1 MTNMLLALVIILTAG
16 ILSAHAEQH
25 FDTWRTLETFIE
37 DIIDLYQLTSPTLIF
52 QGDDAFPEI
61 CKIRPWIL
69 CLADTQEVEQKQ
81 LTLHLETIHK
91 TRKQDGILFIGTKSH
106 ENILLQL
113 VEFVPTIFT
122 SACPVFMPIGY
133 LDIVHL
139 QLNSNIIFL
148 DGMDSTAFILV
159 DVFAVKGGPPI
170 TLDIGT
176 WEMESGIILN
186 MSKNRWD
193 RRRDLRG
200 ATIVNGVIDNSDW
213 AVLETLDSNC
223 SISWDEPFPYSN
235 CTLTGSRGLFQEN
248 MFYFTDGLNVTIET
262 VETPYEALE
271 MSANGSWGGEI
282 GMLQR
287 KEIDVASAGLGIK
300 LNRLSVLDFTSPIH
314 FDRITLIGAKPKAA
328 EINIW
333 VYVRVFGITQW
344 AIFVGLMTGFTIA
357 LTLAYNTWNLDDEK
371 GVSFQNNASK
381 ALATSYLFTLQSGDH
396 PNVKLIGM
404 KMLTLTASFLT
415 LVIFIYY
422 NGDITA
428 EMTSGSSGI
437 PIRNFGDVIRFGYSV
452 FATSPLYT
460 SILSEA
466 KPGSAKLKVYA
477 SMFEQFPYYYNNDP
491 NFEHKK
497 LISEPKNLWLT
508 QKSTAAPTSDATMKE
523 MALLSQLT
531 TLNMDDLGYVQL
543 ALAVQK
549 DSEFLEMFNY
559 FLLKEFE
566 HGVFNRLDREYNSL
580 LYRKEEYGM
589 NEPQALGFNNIIFL
603 FTGLGI
609 GVSVALAIAT
619 LELLSKK
626 LYIAQDSSTQ
636 KKEPR
641 TNSQFVEVELL
652 DNEIGGPSGSR
663 LQQGTD

>member
-200 ATIVNGVIDNSDW
+200 TTIVNGVINNSDW
-213 AVLETLDSNC
+213 AWLETLDPNC
-223 SISWDEPFPYSN
+223 SISWDEPLMFSN
-235 CTLTGSRGLFQEN
+235 CTLTGSDGLFQEYL
-248 MFYFTDGLNVTIET
+248 FYFTDGLNVTIET
-262 VETPYEALE
+262 METPNEDLE
-271 MSANGSWGGEI
+271 MSDNGSWGGEI

-300 LNRLSVLDFTSPIH
+300 LNRISVLDFTSPIH

-328 EINIW
+328 EINVW
-333 VYVRVFGITQW
+333 VYVRVFGIMQW
-344 AIFVGLMTGFTIA
+344 AIFVGLLTVFTIA
-357 LTLAYNTWNLDDEK
+357 LALAYNTLNMDDEK
-371 GVSFQNNASK
+371 GISYQSNASK

-396 PNVKLIGM
+396 TNVKLIGM
-404 KMLTLTASFLT
+404 RMLTMTASFLT
-415 LVIFIYY
+415 LIIFIYY

-437 PIRNFGDVIRFGYSV
+437 PIRNFGDVIRLGHSV
-452 FATSPLYT
+452 FAISTLHT

-466 KPGSAKLKVYA
+466 KPGSAKREVYE
-477 SMFEQFPYYYNNDP
+477 SMFEQIPWNTNT
-491 NFEHKK
+491 NTK
-497 LISEPKNLWLT
+497 LISEPKTLWLAE
-508 QKSTAAPTSDATMKE
+508 KSSAVPYSYATME
-523 MALLSQLT
+523 TRAQLSQLT
-531 TLNMDDLGYVQL
+531 TYNMDDLGYVQL
-543 ALAVQK
+543 ALAGQK

-566 HGVFNRLDREYNSL
+566 HGVFNKLDREYNSF
-580 LYRKEEYGM
+580 LYRKEEFGM
-589 NEPQALGFNNIIFL
+589 IEPQALGFNNIIFL

-609 GVSVALAIAT
+609 GISAALAIAT

-626 LYIAQDSSTQ
+626 LSIAQDSSPQ
-636 KKEPR
+636 NIPKEEPR

-652 DNEIGGPSGSR
+652 DNEIRGPSGSGLR
-663 LQQGTD
+663 QGTDK

>member
-1 MTNMLLALVIILTAG
+1 
-16 ILSAHAEQH
+16 
-25 FDTWRTLETFIE
+25 
-37 DIIDLYQLTSPTLIF
+37 
-52 QGDDAFPEI
+52 
-61 CKIRPWIL
+61 
-69 CLADTQEVEQKQ
+69 
-81 LTLHLETIHK
+81 
-91 TRKQDGILFIGTKSH
+91 
-106 ENILLQL
+106 
-113 VEFVPTIFT
+113 
-122 SACPVFMPIGY
+122 
-133 LDIVHL
+133 
-139 QLNSNIIFL
+139 
-148 DGMDSTAFILV
+148 
-159 DVFAVKGGPPI
+159 
-170 TLDIGT
+170 
-176 WEMESGIILN
+176 MESGIILN

-404 KMLTLTASFLT
+404 RMLTLTASFLT
-415 LVIFIYY
+415 LIIFIYY

-428 EMTSGSSGI
+428 EMTSGSPGI
-437 PIRNFGDVIRFGYSV
+437 PIGNFEDVIRLGYSV
-452 FATSPLYT
+452 FATSTLFT

-466 KPGSAKLKVYA
+466 KPGSAKHKVYE
-477 SMFEQFPYYYNNDP
+477 SMFEQIPWEGNADTDFQM
-491 NFEHKK
+491 K
-497 LISEPKNLWLT
+497 LISEPKTLWLNL
-508 QKSTAAPTSDATMKE
+508 KSSAVPPSFATIELRAKF
-523 MALLSQLT
+523 SQLT
-531 TLNMDDLGYVQL
+531 TYNMDDLGYVQL
-543 ALAVQK
+543 ALALQK
-549 DSEFLEMFNY
+549 DSEFLEIFNY

-566 HGVFNRLDREYNSL
+566 HGIFNKLDREYNFF
-580 LYRKEEYGM
+580 LYRNEEFGM
-589 NEPQALGFNNIIFL
+589 IEPQALGFNNIVFL
-603 FTGLGI
+603 FMGLGI
-609 GVSVALAIAT
+609 GISAALAIAT
-619 LELLSKK
+619 LELLIKK
-626 LYIAQDSSTQ
+626 LSIVQDSSPQ
-636 KKEPR
+636 NIPKKEPR

-652 DNEIGGPSGSR
+652 DNEIGGPSGSG